1 MHLQKVHVYEHMS
14 HTENRQI
21 IIKNVLFLAF
31 LFAVNV
37 LLSQLL
43 LATNVSIRTSELKI
57 AELGKEN
64 QNLRVKL
71 SRFESSEYITTQA
84 KKLDF
89 ITDPPVVYIMQ
100 NEFAQK

>member
-1 MHLQKVHVYEHMS
+1 MFQ
-14 HTENRQI
+14 TENRQTI
-21 IIKNVLFLAF
+21 VKNVFFLAF

-37 LLSQLL
+37 FLSQLL
-43 LATNVSIRTSELKI
+43 LVTNVTIRTSELKVT
-57 AELGKEN
+57 ELEKEN

-71 SRFESSEYITTQA
+71 SHFESSSYITTQA